1 MDTLQQAPALWYW
14 SEPASGYSIE
24 DCEQIVAEEMQT
36 AKSRLK
42 VLATVGGTLKCTPT
56 VKRNFTPQWIIPR
69 KCSNSSGCRFNAS
82 CHESDHTPV
91 EKPLPDEKNN
101 PYTAKRA
108 VLF

>member
-42 VLATVGGTLKCTPT
+42 FWPPWGYIEMSPT
-56 VKRNFTPQWIIPR
+56 VKKEISRLN
-69 KCSNSSGCRFNAS
+69 G
-82 CHESDHTPV
+82 
-91 EKPLPDEKNN
+91 
-101 PYTAKRA
+101 
-108 VLF
+108 